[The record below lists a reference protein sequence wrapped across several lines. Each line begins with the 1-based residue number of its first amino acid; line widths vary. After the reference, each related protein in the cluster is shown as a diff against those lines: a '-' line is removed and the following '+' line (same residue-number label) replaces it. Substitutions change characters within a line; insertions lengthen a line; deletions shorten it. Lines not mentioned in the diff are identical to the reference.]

1 MLLVSRFQTVSL
13 SLSLVQIIIV
23 EPVRRAD
30 AAEKTDAERGDE
42 RDDDYEEMFP
52 SARVEEEETTTT
64 TTDQAARSPRA
75 CTRTRKGGEEDVSP
89 WGGTKN
95 DTRYTRS
102 ADYHRSIDTEVRSSG
117 NGIASTT
124 TQSGGYF
131 GRGEY
136 EEEEE
141 ELEDGEED
149 SARFGTHGTNTQR
162 SSYNSARQRIQRQA
176 CKVGSVTPPQAT
188 SPNPNHPR
196 TSTSSLK
203 ASVSAESYK
212 SFGNRSRNDLS
223 IRKEQE
229 VSRKRMND
237 ARAEELAMIRRYKGG
252 HQLLMENQNQEVT
265 VASSYGTLD
274 QHQQGSVDV

>member
-1 MLLVSRFQTVSL
+1 MSNPFDVPTPPKKRTPNASR
-13 SLSLVQIIIV
+13 
-23 EPVRRAD
+23 
-30 AAEKTDAERGDE
+30 
-42 RDDDYEEMFP
+42 DDYEEMFP
-52 SARVEEEETTTT
+52 SARGGGEDDDDGPTGNIAARMYADEEGEEEEE
-64 TTDQAARSPRA
+64 
-75 CTRTRKGGEEDVSP
+75 EEDVSP

-117 NGIASTT
+117 NGTAATT

-162 SSYNSARQRIQRQA
+162 SSYNSAMQTHSTAGVQSG
-176 CKVGSVTPPQAT
+176 GSVTPPQAT
-188 SPNPNHPR
+188 SPNPNNPR

-212 SFGNRSRNDLS
+212 SFGNRLRN
-223 IRKEQE
+223 
-229 VSRKRMND
+229 VM
-237 ARAEELAMIRRYKGG
+237 YK
-252 HQLLMENQNQEVT
+252 
-265 VASSYGTLD
+265 
-274 QHQQGSVDV
+274 